1 MASAGEGAKPDP
13 DLFFDSFENP
23 LEERASTP
31 DPTNDKPDEK
41 DPFLARSG
49 LKRKHTDL
57 SKRVRS
63 LIQQVKKGMVPF
75 NQTQLIVW
83 RDELDSLHTDAFAKH
98 SEHVGLFRLSP
109 KEWKKADQ
117 WEADFRRDHQV
128 ILAAIMQILAL
139 QPKRSPS
146 STLIPPTEAGDVQP
160 KSSNEEQPKGAGS
173 TGPPTD
179 AGDVQLKSSSQDPPK
194 GAGPTGAAANDEDV
208 KQIAGPEDLKWLIK
222 EVKEIADTNK
232 SIVGNNNALADTLKK
247 NAGPSRRISEV
258 LQKQPVNTF
267 SGVRKTS

>member
-1 MASAGEGAKPDP
+1 MASAGGGAKPDP

-23 LEERASTP
+23 PEDRASTP

-57 SKRVRS
+57 SKRARTS
-63 LIQQVKKGMVPF
+63 IQQVKKGMVPF

-83 RDELDSLHTDAFAKH
+83 RDELDSLHTDALAKH

-109 KEWKKADQ
+109 KEWKKADK

-128 ILAAIMQILAL
+128 IMAVILETLAL
-139 QPKRSPS
+139 QPNVSPS
-146 STLIPPTEAGDVQP
+146 STPIPPTDAGDVQP

-179 AGDVQLKSSSQDPPK
+179 AGDVQLKSSNQDPPK
-194 GAGPTGAAANDEDV
+194 GAGSTGAAANDEDV
-208 KQIAGPEDLKWLIK
+208 KH
-222 EVKEIADTNK
+222 
-232 SIVGNNNALADTLKK
+232 
-247 NAGPSRRISEV
+247 
-258 LQKQPVNTF
+258 
-267 SGVRKTS
+267 